1 MKAKKSAAKNAKPRG
16 AAPAHVS
23 LKIFSALPRL
33 RGAIAL
39 FALVVAAYL
48 LISGGGLFIEKGTL
62 VSLSFSGSQPQNI
75 VSFMFAHAGPWHIAL
90 NALYILLF
98 AAILGLSLSAADVLF
113 IFLFSGILSA
123 VVFSA
128 ANPSVGLVGASG
140 GAAGIMAS
148 AFVME
153 RKKTVIGLAVVLVL
167 LLAVPPLIGMA
178 VQQKEREITLKSE
191 QLGRQ
196 LQQAVKSGDTGAAIR
211 IASQKE
217 SSERELETFV
227 QSRDFS
233 LQVRTDP
240 FIHAYA
246 AFFGILY
253 ILLFRRKKFRDA
265 ARSANFLS
273 FLRAKRKRTGVD

>member
-1 MKAKKSAAKNAKPRG
+1 MKAKRSAAKCAKPRRHPQERG
-16 AAPAHVS
+16 GR
-23 LKIFSALPRL
+23 KIFSVLLRL
-33 RGAIAL
+33 RGTIAL
-39 FALVVAAYL
+39 FALVVAGYL
-48 LISGGGLFIEKGTL
+48 LISGGGLFIEKETI

-75 VSFMFAHAGPWHIAL
+75 ISFMFAHAGPWHVAL

-98 AAILGLSLSAADVLF
+98 AAILELSLSAVDVLF

-123 VVFSA
+123 VVFSLV
-128 ANPSVGLVGASG
+128 NPNIGLVGASG

-153 RKKTVIGLAVVLVL
+153 RKKTIIGLAVVLVL
-167 LLAVPPLIGMA
+167 LLVVPPLIGMA
-178 VQQKEREITLKSE
+178 VQQKEREITLKNE
-191 QLGRQ
+191 QLTRQ
-196 LQQAVKSGDTGAAIR
+196 LQQAVKSGDEKAAVQ
-211 IASQKE
+211 IAAQKE

-233 LQVRTDP
+233 LQIRTDP

-253 ILLFRRKKFRDA
+253 IFLFRRKKFVGA
-265 ARSANFLS
+265 ARGANFLP
-273 FLRAKRKRTGVD
+273 FLRAKRKRTGAD